1 MKLIGLS
8 LSSCIKD
15 LCLNRNPN
23 GNVIA
28 IISGTAF
35 SKKNWQEE
43 AYEHYGKTIWK
54 NLDKEDVM
62 YYLDHYPIIQPR
74 LFDHHPP
81 SVANGHW
88 IELGIDPNGDLNSVI
103 RFAK

>member
-15 LCLNRNPN
+15 LCLVRQPE
-23 GNVIA
+23 GHILA

-35 SKKNWQEE
+35 SDKKWQEQ
-43 AYEHYGKTIWK
+43 AYSHYGKNIWK
-54 NLDKEDVM
+54 ELDKEDVM

-74 LFDHHPP
+74 LFDHYPP

-88 IELGIDPNGDLNSVI
+88 IQLGTDINSNNLDSLI
-103 RFAK
+103 RFK